1 MKKYILQE
9 KTNFRKLADLLV
21 KKGFCEENEFSV
33 YGLVAMFVDF
43 DLKKISYSYSV
54 TCAACYC
61 SGRYNPIKAGFIIDN
76 FDEIVNKKNYTL
88 LDEKYYRKNKN

>member
-1 MKKYILQE
+1 MHKYILQE
-9 KTNFRKLADLLV
+9 KIKFKELADLLV
-21 KKGFCEENEFSV
+21 KKGFCEEDVYSA

-76 FDEIVNKKNYTL
+76 LDEILNKKNYTL
-88 LDEKYYRKNKN
+88 LDEKYYRKPQ

>member
-9 KTNFRKLADLLV
+9 KTRFRELSNLLRQ
-21 KKGFCEENEFSV
+21 KGFIEKNAYSE

-43 DLKKISYSYSV
+43 DLKKIEYSYSV

-61 SGRYNPIKAGFIIDN
+61 SGRFNPIKAGYIIEN
-76 FDEIVNKKNYTL
+76 FDEIVNKSNFSL
-88 LDEKYYRKNKN
+88 LDNTYFRNRK